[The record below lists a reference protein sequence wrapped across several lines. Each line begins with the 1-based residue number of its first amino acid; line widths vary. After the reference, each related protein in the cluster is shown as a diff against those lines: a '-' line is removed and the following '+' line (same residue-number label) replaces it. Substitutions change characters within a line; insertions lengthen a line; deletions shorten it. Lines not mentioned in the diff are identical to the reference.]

1 MCKTADWVLFWKW
14 ENGRPSLFQIC
25 VHLSI
30 DWGCAVKTRREK
42 MDSVRSCFSALF
54 LSKFRF
60 DEVKDKRKLRSSWK
74 NKKKGK
80 VTVRWIADDW
90 LSLFFFFFPR
100 WSKVSGEAHLTVR
113 VRPVIAPPHSS
124 FSFSTFFILFLA
136 SMCWLTLVCE
146 RASFQPNPLSWW
158 LFQSIKKT

>member
-42 MDSVRSCFSALF
+42 MDSVRSCFSAPF
-54 LSKFRF
+54 LQNFVSMKSRIK
-60 DEVKDKRKLRSSWK
+60 ENCGPVERIR
-74 NKKKGK
+74 KGK
-80 VTVRWIADDW
+80 GNSPLNSRWLA
-90 LSLFFFFFPR
+90 LAFFFFFPR